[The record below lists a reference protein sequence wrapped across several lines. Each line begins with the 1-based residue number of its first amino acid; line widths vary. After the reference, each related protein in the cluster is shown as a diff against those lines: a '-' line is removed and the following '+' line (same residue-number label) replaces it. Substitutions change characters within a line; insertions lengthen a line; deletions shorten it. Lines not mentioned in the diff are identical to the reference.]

1 MNLAH
6 ATVMLTGAT
15 GGIGSAIAHELGRAG
30 ADLILTDLDRITLDA
45 ERAALAHEGIQSL
58 VVPANLAR
66 AEDRDSLVEIAKNRS
81 CNVLINVA
89 GVNPFGLLDDQTRRQ
104 IESTFQIN
112 AIVPILLC
120 QALLPI
126 LRRNDASHI
135 VNLGSSFGSIGYPG
149 FAVYSASKFA
159 LRGFSEAL
167 RRELA
172 DSNVKVHYV
181 APRATDTR
189 LATDRIRAMNR
200 ELKVGMDTPEAV
212 ARAVAAVLGAE
223 QRDCYLGWPERLFA
237 TLNGLLPGLV
247 DRVVARQLPII
258 RRYASEQHMKT
269 PEDRATHRIH
279 QHA

>member
-6 ATVMLTGAT
+6 ARVMLTGAT
-15 GGIGSAIAHELGRAG
+15 GGIGSAIARELGRAG

-45 ERAALAHEGIQSL
+45 EGAALAQQGIQSL
-58 VVPANLAR
+58 LAPANLAR
-66 AEDRDSLVEIAKNRS
+66 AEDRSSLVEIAESRS

-112 AIVPILLC
+112 TIVPILLC

-126 LRRNDASHI
+126 LRQNEASHI

-172 DSNVKVHYV
+172 DTSVKVHYV
-181 APRATDTR
+181 APRATETR

-212 ARAVAAVLGAE
+212 ARIVASVLGAE
-223 QRDCYLGWPERLFA
+223 QRDYYLGWPERLFSKV
-237 TLNGLLPGLV
+237 NGLMPGLV

-258 RRYASEQHMKT
+258 RRYASEHTKVH
-269 PEDRATHRIH
+269 EDRATHQIH